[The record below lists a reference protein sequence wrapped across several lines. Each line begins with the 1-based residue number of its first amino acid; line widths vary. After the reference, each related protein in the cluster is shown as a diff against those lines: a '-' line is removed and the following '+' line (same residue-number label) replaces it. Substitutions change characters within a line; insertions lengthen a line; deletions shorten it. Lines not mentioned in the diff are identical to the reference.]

1 MKNSS
6 IIARFGIYSALGIG
20 AFFGLIYFLGFGD
33 ISELRLF
40 NLIIV
45 AFFTNR
51 LIRKKIS
58 TSNGLNYLDN
68 LGAAFLSNLIC
79 VLLCLVGFSLFVSL
93 VDFNYFENID
103 KNSIW
108 SQADTLNELILV
120 LFLEGMSSAAIISF
134 SLMQYWKNDSREHK
148 KLYETAT

>member
-1 MKNSS
+1 MKNLS
-6 IIARFGIYSALGIG
+6 IITRFGIYSALGMG
-20 AFFGLIYFLGFGD
+20 AFFGLVYFFGFGE

-51 LIRKKIS
+51 LIRKK
-58 TSNGLNYLDN
+58 TSASDQLNYLEN
-68 LGAAFLSNLIC
+68 LGSAFLSNLIC
-79 VLLCLVGFSLFVSL
+79 VLLCLIAFALFLNL
-93 VDFNYFENID
+93 VDVDYFENIN

-134 SLMQYWKNDSREHK
+134 GLMQYWKNDSRKHK
-148 KLYETAT
+148 TLYETTT